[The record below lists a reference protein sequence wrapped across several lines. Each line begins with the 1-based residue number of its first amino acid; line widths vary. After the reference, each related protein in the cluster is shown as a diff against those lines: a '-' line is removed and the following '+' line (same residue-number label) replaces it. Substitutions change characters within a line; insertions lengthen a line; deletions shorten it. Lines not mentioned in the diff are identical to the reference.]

1 MDTLVN
7 TSGFTRKESAMQQF
21 NVDDDIVA
29 LVWKLAKPKPFENLT
44 FNGALR
50 RVFHEQ
56 LGSTTKEG
64 VLDDLE
70 ELLREPTGPK
80 KAPSPSASDWVATV
94 PELQNRKGL
103 STWKAICD
111 HLKIETAGD
120 SARRKLKNWVK
131 TTRPSWP
138 PVPDID

>member
-1 MDTLVN
+1 
-7 TSGFTRKESAMQQF
+7 MQQF

-50 RVFHEQ
+50 RVFQEQ
-56 LGSTTKEG
+56 LSYTPKEG
-64 VLDDLE
+64 NLDDLE
-70 ELLREPTGPK
+70 ELLRESTAPK
-80 KAPSPSASDWVATV
+80 KAPSPSPSDWVATV
-94 PELQNRKGL
+94 PELEKRKGL
-103 STWKAICD
+103 STWKAICN
-111 HLKIETAGD
+111 HLKVNTAGD

-131 TTRPSWP
+131 TNRPSWP

>member
-1 MDTLVN
+1 
-7 TSGFTRKESAMQQF
+7 MQQF

-50 RVFHEQ
+50 RVFQEQ
-56 LGSTTKEG
+56 LGSAPAEG
-64 VLDDLE
+64 NTDDLE
-70 ELLREPTGPK
+70 ELLRESTSSK
-80 KAPSPSASDWVATV
+80 KAPSPSASNWVTEV
-94 PELQNRKGL
+94 PELKTRRGL
-103 STWKAICD
+103 NTWKAICN
-111 HLKIETAGD
+111 HLKIDTAGD

-131 TTRPSWP
+131 TNRPSWP